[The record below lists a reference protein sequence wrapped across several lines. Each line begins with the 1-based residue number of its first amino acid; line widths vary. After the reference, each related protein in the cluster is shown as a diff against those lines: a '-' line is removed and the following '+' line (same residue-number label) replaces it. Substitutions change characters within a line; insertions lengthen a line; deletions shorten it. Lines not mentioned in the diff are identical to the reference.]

1 VLRERRISEP
11 KIIEVPEHPT
21 VTDPASSPEPAS
33 APDPTAVIKSRSY
46 LLLLALGA
54 LIGVPVATVAY
65 LFLDAVAKLQTEI
78 FTNLP
83 KDLGFQGEPLW
94 WPLPWLALSGVLVAL
109 AIRYLPG
116 TGGHEPSEGFKS
128 GGPVQPVEL
137 FGIVAAAFATLSLGV
152 VLGPEAPL
160 IALGSGLGVLAVHL
174 AKRDAP
180 PMAAVVI
187 GAAGSFAAI
196 ATLLGSPLVGAFLLM
211 EMAGLGGP
219 MMEIVLLPGLLAAG
233 VGSLI
238 FVGLDSL
245 TGFGSFSLQVSSI
258 PHVGSP
264 NGVEFLWAIVIGVA
278 GAAVATGIFRL
289 ASLVRPIVV
298 PRRILLTPVI
308 GLAVAGLA
316 IAFEAGTGRGSSEV
330 LFSGQS
336 ALPSLVQQAAGWSV
350 GALLLLV
357 LCKGLA
363 YAISLSGFRGG
374 PIFPSMFIGAAGGI
388 ALSHLGGLPMIAG
401 VAMGVGA
408 MIAGAL
414 KMPFTAVLLPSLLFI
429 SDAVTLMPLVI
440 VAVVVS
446 YVVAVW
452 IKPGTPPAPAPAQEP
467 APAPAGTG

>member
-1 VLRERRISEP
+1 M
-11 KIIEVPEHPT
+11 PENRTMTESATP
-21 VTDPASSPEPAS
+21 PEPAS
-33 APDPTAVIKSRSY
+33 APDPTALIRSRSY
-46 LLLLALGA
+46 IALLLLGA
-54 LIGVPVATVAY
+54 VLGVPVATVAY
-65 LFLDAVAKLQTEI
+65 FFLVAVSKLQTEI
-78 FTNLP
+78 FTDLP
-83 KDLGFQGEPLW
+83 KDLGFGGEPLW

-128 GGPVQPVEL
+128 GGSVQPVEL
-137 FGIVAAAFATLSLGV
+137 FGIVAAALATLSLGV

-160 IALGSGLGVLAVHL
+160 IAIGSGLGVLAVHL
-174 AKRDAP
+174 VKRDAP

-238 FVGLDSL
+238 FVGLNSL
-245 TGFGSFSLQVSSI
+245 TGFGSFSLTVSSI

-264 NGVEFLWAIVIGVA
+264 TGVEFLWAIVIGV
-278 GAAVATGIFRL
+278 GASVVATGIFRL
-289 ASLVRPIVV
+289 ATMLRPLVE
-298 PRRILLTPVI
+298 PRRILLTPVA

-316 IAFEAGTGRGSSEV
+316 IAFAAGTGRSSSVV

-336 ALPSLVQQAAGWSV
+336 ALPSLVQQAAGWTV
-350 GALLLLV
+350 GALLLLLV
-357 LCKGLA
+357 CKALA
-363 YAISLSGFRGG
+363 YAISLSSFRGG

-388 ALSHLGGLPMIAG
+388 ALSHVGGMPMIAG
-401 VAMGVGA
+401 AAMGVGA

-414 KMPFTAVLLPSLLFI
+414 KMPFTAVLLPSLLFL

-440 VAVVVS
+440 VTVVVS
-446 YVVAVW
+446 YVIAVW
-452 IKPGTPPAPAPAQEP
+452 ISPSPPSVDAPSQAAAPAPTS
-467 APAPAGTG
+467 AG

>member
-1 VLRERRISEP
+1 M
-11 KIIEVPEHPT
+11 
-21 VTDPASSPEPAS
+21 TDSAASPEPAS
-33 APDPTAVIKSRSY
+33 APDPTAVIRSRSY
-46 LLLLALGA
+46 LALLVLGA
-54 LIGVPVATVAY
+54 LLGAPVATVAY
-65 LFLDAVAKLQTEI
+65 FFLDAVSKLQTEI
-78 FTNLP
+78 FTDLP

-137 FGIVAAAFATLSLGV
+137 FGIVAAALATLSLGV

-160 IALGSGLGVLAVHL
+160 IAIGSGLGVLAVHL
-174 AKRDAP
+174 VKRDAP

-219 MMEIVLLPGLLAAG
+219 MMEIVLVPGLLAAG

-238 FVGLDSL
+238 FVGLNNL
-245 TGFGSFSLQVSSI
+245 TGFGSFSLTVSSI

-264 NGVEFLWAIVIGVA
+264 TGVEFLWAIVIGM
-278 GAAVATGIFRL
+278 GAAVVATAIFKL
-289 ASLVRPIVV
+289 ATMLRPLVE
-298 PRRILLTPVI
+298 PRRLLLTPVA

-316 IAFEAGTGRGSSEV
+316 IAFAAGTGRSSSEV
-330 LFSGQS
+330 LFSGQT
-336 ALPSLVQQAAGWSV
+336 ALPSLVQQAAGWTV
-350 GALLLLV
+350 GALLLL
-357 LCKGLA
+357 LICKGLA
-363 YAISLSGFRGG
+363 YAISLSSFRGG

-388 ALSHLGGLPMIAG
+388 ALSHVGGLPMIAG
-401 VAMGVGA
+401 AAMGVGA

-414 KMPFTAVLLPSLLFI
+414 KMPMTAVLLPSLLFL

-452 IKPGTPPAPAPAQEP
+452 IKPSPPPADAPAQVPAPAPASS
-467 APAPAGTG
+467 G

>member
-1 VLRERRISEP
+1 M
-11 KIIEVPEHPT
+11 T
-21 VTDPASSPEPAS
+21 GPAASPEPAS
-33 APDPTAVIKSRSY
+33 APDPTAIIKSRSY
-46 LLLLALGA
+46 VALLVLGA
-54 LIGVPVATVAY
+54 LLGVPVATVAY
-65 LFLDAVAKLQTEI
+65 FFLDGVSRLQTEI
-78 FTNLP
+78 FIDLP
-83 KDLGFQGEPLW
+83 KSLGFHGEPLW

-137 FGIVAAAFATLSLGV
+137 FGIVAAAFATLGLGV

-160 IALGSGLGVLAVHL
+160 IAIGSGLGVLAVHL
-174 AKRDAP
+174 VKRDAP

-219 MMEIVLLPGLLAAG
+219 MMEIVLIPGLLAAG

-238 FVGLDSL
+238 FVGLNSL
-245 TGFGSFSLQVSSI
+245 TGFGSFSLTVSSI
-258 PHVGSP
+258 PHVGAP
-264 NGVEFLWAIVIGVA
+264 NGVEFLWAIAIGMG
-278 GAAVATGIFRL
+278 GAVVATVIFKLSTMLRP
-289 ASLVRPIVV
+289 LVERSRVLV
-298 PRRILLTPVI
+298 TPVA

-316 IAFEAGTGRGSSEV
+316 IAFAAGTGRSSSEV

-336 ALPSLVQQAAGWSV
+336 ALPSLVQQAAGWTV
-350 GALLLLV
+350 GALLLLLV
-357 LCKGLA
+357 CKGLA

-388 ALSHLGGLPMIAG
+388 ALSHVGGLPMIAG
-401 VAMGVGA
+401 AAMGVGA

-414 KMPFTAVLLPSLLFI
+414 KMPFTAVLLPSLLFVT
-429 SDAVTLMPLVI
+429 DAVTLMPLVI

-452 IKPGTPPAPAPAQEP
+452 IKPSTPPAAAPAPAS
-467 APAPAGTG
+467 APAPVGSG

>member
-1 VLRERRISEP
+1 
-11 KIIEVPEHPT
+11 
-21 VTDPASSPEPAS
+21 VTDPASSPAPAS
-33 APDPTAVIKSRSY
+33 APDPTAISKSRSY

-65 LFLDAVAKLQTEI
+65 FFLDAVAKLQTEI

-83 KDLGFQGEPLW
+83 KEVGFQGEPWW

-109 AIRYLPG
+109 AILYLPG

-137 FGIVAAAFATLSLGV
+137 FGIIAAAFATLSLGV

-160 IALGSGLGVLAVHL
+160 IAIGSGLGVLAVHL

-219 MMEIVLLPGLLAAG
+219 MMEIVLIPGLLAAG

-245 TGFGSFSLQVSSI
+245 TGFGSFSLAVPSI

-264 NGVEFLWAIVIGVA
+264 NGIEFLWAIVIGVA

-289 ASLVRPIVV
+289 ATLVRPIVV
-298 PRRILLTPVI
+298 PRRILLTPVV
-308 GLAVAGLA
+308 GLAVGGLA
-316 IAFEAGTGRGSSEV
+316 IAFAEGTGRSSSEV

-336 ALPSLVQQAAGWSV
+336 ALPTLVQQAGAWTV

-363 YAISLSGFRGG
+363 YAISLSSFRGG

-388 ALSHLGGLPMIAG
+388 ALSHVGGLPMIAG
-401 VAMGVGA
+401 AAMGVGA

-414 KMPFTAVLLPSLLFI
+414 KMPFTAVLLPSLLFL

-446 YVVAVW
+446 YVVSIW
-452 IKPGTPPAPAPAQEP
+452 IKPSSPSATATADAPAQAPAPAPAN
-467 APAPAGTG
+467 TG

>member
-1 VLRERRISEP
+1 M
-11 KIIEVPEHPT
+11 
-21 VTDPASSPEPAS
+21 TDAATPPEPAA

-46 LLLLALGA
+46 VVLLVLGA
-54 LIGVPVATVAY
+54 VLGVPVATVAY
-65 LFLDAVAKLQTEI
+65 FFLYAVSKLQTEI
-78 FTNLP
+78 FTDLP
-83 KDLGFQGEPLW
+83 KGVGFQGEPLW

-160 IALGSGLGVLAVHL
+160 IAMGSGLGVLAVHL
-174 AKRDAP
+174 VKRDAP

-196 ATLLGSPLVGAFLLM
+196 ATLLGSPIVGAFLLM

-219 MMEIVLLPGLLAAG
+219 MMEIVLVPGLLAAG

-245 TGFGSFSLQVSSI
+245 TGFGSFSLTISSI
-258 PHVGSP
+258 PHVGAP
-264 NGVEFLWAIVIGVA
+264 TGVEFLWAIAIGA
-278 GAAVATGIFRL
+278 GAAVAATGIFKMATML
-289 ASLVRPIVV
+289 RPAVE
-298 PRRILLTPVI
+298 RRRVLLTP
-308 GLAVAGLA
+308 VAGLA
-316 IAFEAGTGRGSSEV
+316 IAGLAIAFAAGTGRSSSEV
-330 LFSGQS
+330 LFSGQT
-336 ALPSLVQQAAGWSV
+336 ALPPLVQHAATWTV
-350 GALLLLV
+350 GALLLL
-357 LCKGLA
+357 LICKGLA
-363 YAISLSGFRGG
+363 YAISLSSFRGG

-388 ALSHLGGLPMIAG
+388 ALSHVGGLTVMAG
-401 VAMGVGA
+401 AAMGVGA
-408 MIAGAL
+408 MTAGAL
-414 KMPFTAVLLPSLLFI
+414 KMPMTAVLLPSLLFL
-429 SDAVTLMPLVI
+429 SDAVDLMPLVI

-452 IKPGTPPAPAPAQEP
+452 IKPSPQPAVAPAGAPTPAPAS
-467 APAPAGTG
+467 TD

>member
-1 VLRERRISEP
+1 
-11 KIIEVPEHPT
+11 VPEDPT

-33 APDPTAVIKSRSY
+33 APDPTAVIRTRSY
-46 LLLLALGA
+46 LLLLVLGT
-54 LIGVPVATVAY
+54 LIGVPVAAVAY
-65 LFLDAVAKLQTEI
+65 FFLDAVAEVQTQI

-83 KDLGFQGEPLW
+83 KDLGFHGEPAW
-94 WPLPWLALSGVLVAL
+94 WPLPWLALSGVLVSLAL
-109 AIRYLPG
+109 RYLPG

-137 FGIVAAAFATLSLGV
+137 FGVVAAAFATLSLGV

-160 IALGSGLGVLAVHL
+160 IAIGSGLGVLAVHL
-174 AKRDAP
+174 VKRDAP

-211 EMAGLGGP
+211 EMVGLGGP
-219 MMEIVLLPGLLAAG
+219 MMEIVLIPGLLAAG

-238 FVGLDSL
+238 FVGLNSL
-245 TGFGSFSLQVSSI
+245 TGLGSFSLAVSSI

-264 NGVEFLWAIVIGVA
+264 NGIEFLWAFVIGVA
-278 GAAVATGIFRL
+278 CAVVPTGIFRL
-289 ASLVRPIVV
+289 ATLLQHIVV
-298 PRRILLTPVI
+298 PRRILLTPVM
-308 GLAVAGLA
+308 GLAVGGLA
-316 IAFEAGTGRGSSEV
+316 IAFAEGTGRSSSEV

-336 ALPSLVQQAAGWSV
+336 ALPSLVQQAATWSV

-363 YAISLSGFRGG
+363 YAISLSSFRGG

-388 ALSHLGGLPMIAG
+388 ALSHVGGLPMIAG
-401 VAMGVGA
+401 AAMGVGA
-408 MIAGAL
+408 MVAGAL
-414 KMPFTAVLLPSLLFI
+414 KMPFTAVLLPSLLFL

-452 IKPGTPPAPAPAQEP
+452 IKPSTPPADAPVQAPAT
-467 APAPAGTG
+467 APAGTG